1 MNKMVHSED
10 FIVIDVV
17 WENQRRIKK
26 QQLPLSRNAKKI
38 PVEFTNEPD
47 NLMNNLVAG
56 RPQFESTRP
65 LLEHLFRENRGP
77 PPADEGLPAPEHLQ
91 EETAWQWLSPWRKH
105 SSKLI
110 IVFLKKNDM
119 IVILILQLPVILDP
133 SLFHSF
139 LPHYFAIHRDRQ
151 QRQFRH

>member
-1 MNKMVHSED
+1 MAKEVGSGAEWSSQTFQKQKTMNKTAQSED

-26 QQLPLSRNAKKI
+26 QQLPLSRNAKKA

-47 NLMNNLVAG
+47 NLVNNLVAG
-56 RPQFESTRP
+56 RPQFESSRP
-65 LLEHLFRENRGP
+65 LLERLFQENRGP
-77 PPADEGLPAPEHLQ
+77 PPADEGLPAPEYLQ

-110 IVFLKKNDM
+110 IVFLKT
-119 IVILILQLPVILDP
+119 
-133 SLFHSF
+133 
-139 LPHYFAIHRDRQ
+139 
-151 QRQFRH
+151 